1 MKSIRQFFKDVVE
14 QLFGMDEEPDNAVD
28 VKSYNREELKAGYLH
43 LRDKFSKTDPDRSD
57 ADYNFCFSALRIPE
71 QGTKADINE
80 EMIRLVDLMYKNDLL
95 PSDDL
100 DEEYRDT
107 LASLMTND
115 VVRAIETLPFEQV
128 LMNAIRYDQQLQS
141 ASLRVVHNDLSA

>member
-1 MKSIRQFFKDVVE
+1 
-14 QLFGMDEEPDNAVD
+14 MDEEPDSAVD

-43 LRDKFSKTDPDRSD
+43 LRDQFSRTDPNSSD
-57 ADYNFCFSALRIPE
+57 ADYNFCFSALRTPE
-71 QGTKADINE
+71 QATADDINV
-80 EMIRLVDLMYKNDLL
+80 EMSRLVDLMYNNDLL
-95 PSDDL
+95 TSDDL
-100 DEEYRDT
+100 DEQYKGT
-107 LASLMTND
+107 LAAVMTSD